1 MKDNTERAAMLV
13 SQALKLCNDFALSS
27 AKSHLYVALQEI
39 NKVTKKRDKREIARL
54 QIEKQLK
61 ERKEKEQA
69 YRKKINEIQKGQ
81 MDINVQDDPAK
92 T

>member
-39 NKVTKKRDKREIARL
+39 NKVNKKRDKREIARL

-61 ERKEKEQA
+61 
-69 YRKKINEIQKGQ
+69 
-81 MDINVQDDPAK
+81 
-92 T
+92 